1 MTGSPKTYEAALE
14 RLNAYIKDHN
24 MRRSVV
30 REMILEQVIALPQ
43 PFTAEQLA
51 KVCAAERISVGS
63 VYNVLSVFIDAQ
75 IIHAFQRQRG
85 QNATEYELTTVV
97 ENCIQMICGRC
108 KRATTIHDKAIEHL
122 VATRKYSNFNPHH
135 YTLFIYGE
143 CKHCRQAL
151 LTKKKAL

>member
-1 MTGSPKTYEAALE
+1 MTGTPKTYEAALE

-30 REMILEQVIALPQ
+30 REMILEQVVALPQ

-51 KVCAAERISVGS
+51 KACKAERISVGS

-75 IIHAFQRQRG
+75 IVHAFQRQRG

-122 VATRKYSNFNPHH
+122 IAIRKYSNFNPHH

>member
-1 MTGSPKTYEAALE
+1 MTSGPKTYEAALE
-14 RLNAYIKDHN
+14 RLNAYIKAHN

-30 REMILEQVIALPQ
+30 REMILEQVVALPQ

-51 KVCAAERISVGS
+51 KACAAERISVGS

-97 ENCIQMICGRC
+97 ENCIQMICGKC

-122 VATRKYSNFNPHH
+122 VANRKYSNFNPHH

-151 LTKKKAL
+151 LSRKKAL